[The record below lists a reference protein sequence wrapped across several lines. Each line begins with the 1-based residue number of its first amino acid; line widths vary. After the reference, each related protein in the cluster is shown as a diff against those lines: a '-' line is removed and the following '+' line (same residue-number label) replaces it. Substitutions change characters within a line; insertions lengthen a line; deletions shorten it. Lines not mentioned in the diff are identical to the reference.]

1 MDYISYISEYVVEG
15 NMFILDDAVLFL
27 HRVLNYSPGFLKDPS
42 KPTDSLPPL
51 EQLVPL
57 DPSGI
62 YILQASIT
70 VQDVNPDMLKA
81 AAHRLTRVKDHLK
94 SVAKLEPGDRLALDT
109 RVKS

>member
-1 MDYISYISEYVVEG
+1 ML
-15 NMFILDDAVLFL
+15 ILDDTVLFL
-27 HRVLNYSPGFLKDPS
+27 HRVLNYPPGWLKDPS
-42 KPTDSLPPL
+42 RPTDSLPSL

-57 DPSGI
+57 DPSGN

-70 VQDVNPDMLKA
+70 VQDVNPDMLRV
-81 AAHRLTRVKDHLK
+81 AAHRLLRVKDHLK